1 MVTLDNGKLIIRGGK
16 EILIP
21 KESWKELTDQ
31 LHQTHLRN
39 LARDRFFWPGMT
51 SGLEKKYLGCE
62 ACKTDSISHHDKAH
76 QVIPCGLPLLAVFN
90 NQNGGGSFRSRF
102 TTMLKEDGIKHV
114 HTSPFNSK
122 SNGGCERGIRS
133 LKDCLKRDKIKK
145 VTQQVLDELTYD
157 INIHP
162 QDESVGSAAERFFG

>member
-1 MVTLDNGKLIIRGGK
+1 
-16 EILIP
+16 
-21 KESWKELTDQ
+21 
-31 LHQTHLRN
+31 
-39 LARDRFFWPGMT
+39 
-51 SGLEKKYLGCE
+51 
-62 ACKTDSISHHDKAH
+62 
-76 QVIPCGLPLLAVFN
+76 
-90 NQNGGGSFRSRF
+90 
-102 TTMLKEDGIKHV
+102 MLKEDGIKHV